1 MSRHVVCVKSA
12 FLRGVEVLPVEV
24 QVDLSGGLPGINIVG
39 MPDVAV
45 LEARSRVRCAM
56 RAQEYEIP
64 RFQVTVNLAPGSVRK
79 MGTGLDLPI
88 AVAILAATGQIPKE
102 GLDKYL
108 FVGELGLMGDVSA
121 VRGMLA
127 YIAFA
132 KEENLTFCGAPSAKE
147 VSSID
152 AACKYV
158 DNISLL
164 KKSLSLLPDMKRD
177 EEVVE
182 QTALGLDYRDVV
194 DQEVAKRALTIAAA
208 GRHGLLMVGPPGSG
222 KTMLAKRMPSI
233 LPALSTKESIES
245 ALIHSVAGCD
255 NAHILG
261 GNPPFASPHH
271 SSTIAGLIGGGN
283 PMRPGE
289 VSLAHHG
296 ILFLDELA
304 EFPSSVLQSLRQP
317 MESKKVTITRVQG
330 DYTFP
335 SDFQLI
341 AATNPCPCGYLGD
354 PDHTCTCNAAMVMKY
369 QNKVGGPIM
378 DRIDLV
384 VDVRRPQVS
393 KVLDGQV
400 GMDSAT
406 MRAIVLQAREYAAW
420 RKKKIDGAQKRSLIE
435 RLMYSGPAANVL
447 RNSGMSLKLGGRS
460 LSRIATVART
470 IADINK
476 HVEVAPED
484 VSEALMFRSRVSLG
498 VAA

>member
-164 KKSLSLLPDMKRD
+164 KKRFSLLPDMKLE
-177 EEVVE
+177 EEVV
-182 QTALGLDYRDVV
+182 
-194 DQEVAKRALTIAAA
+194 
-208 GRHGLLMVGPPGSG
+208 
-222 KTMLAKRMPSI
+222 
-233 LPALSTKESIES
+233 
-245 ALIHSVAGCD
+245 
-255 NAHILG
+255 
-261 GNPPFASPHH
+261 
-271 SSTIAGLIGGGN
+271 
-283 PMRPGE
+283 
-289 VSLAHHG
+289 
-296 ILFLDELA
+296 
-304 EFPSSVLQSLRQP
+304 
-317 MESKKVTITRVQG
+317 
-330 DYTFP
+330 
-335 SDFQLI
+335 
-341 AATNPCPCGYLGD
+341 
-354 PDHTCTCNAAMVMKY
+354 
-369 QNKVGGPIM
+369 
-378 DRIDLV
+378 
-384 VDVRRPQVS
+384 
-393 KVLDGQV
+393 
-400 GMDSAT
+400 
-406 MRAIVLQAREYAAW
+406 
-420 RKKKIDGAQKRSLIE
+420 
-435 RLMYSGPAANVL
+435 
-447 RNSGMSLKLGGRS
+447 
-460 LSRIATVART
+460 
-470 IADINK
+470 
-476 HVEVAPED
+476 
-484 VSEALMFRSRVSLG
+484 
-498 VAA
+498 